1 MTVVSDSRPAVR
13 LQALGS
19 IALVGARANAAVTR
33 AVLTRLADPLAPVRC
48 AAVRALG
55 QVVGPGDDVALGA
68 LARIMDAD
76 AANQPYLFPAASP
89 RPGHLR
95 AGCHGRISGAFNS
108 AGGAAH
114 AACAQS
120 SPEALL
126 AADSLVAIC
135 RSVSGGAGTERDG
148 SEGDKGRR
156 GRSRKRG

>member
-1 MTVVSDSRPAVR
+1 MTVVSDSCPAVR

-48 AAVRALG
+48 AVVRALG
-55 QVVGPGDDVALGA
+55 QVGGPGDAEAIGA
-68 LARIMDAD
+68 LARIIDAD
-76 AANQPYLFPAASP
+76 AANQPYLVPAASP

-95 AGCHGRISGAFNS
+95 AGSAGCHGRVSGAGC
-108 AGGAAH
+108 AEH
-114 AACAQS
+114 LACAQS

-135 RSVSGGAGTERDG
+135 RSVPGGAGTEQNAR
-148 SEGDKGRR
+148 EGDKGRR